1 MIILP
6 EFDRKITQTNVG
18 GGHRYKVEGFDCR
31 ACANCRKGKP
41 CIGLPSVT
49 SVSGKYIDGDMYGAG
64 IRAGLDL
71 VFGAYTDKTKT
82 AVTDTGWIRDLA
94 HDARFGNIP
103 LTDEDFLVF
112 RQEVESIPSAGAIA
126 RDYGTG
132 VHAAIEEWLKA
143 TMAGEEP
150 FIDAQYLEP
159 ARKVIEWL
167 DSHECEI
174 EDVEVNLYHPTMLYG
189 GQVDGIAR
197 RGNDILILDWKSGKG
212 IYNNHA
218 AQLGAYAMAY
228 EAMTGERVAEVW
240 VIQTRANGEFQA
252 KKVQDLYGAKA
263 LFVNL
268 HSAKENWDNTT
279 WEEA

>member
-1 MIILP
+1 MNILP
-6 EFDRKITQTNVG
+6 EFNRPIIQNNVG
-18 GGHRYKVEGFDCR
+18 GGHRYKVDGFDCR

-49 SVSGKYIDGDMYGAG
+49 GVTGKYIDGDMYGAG
-64 IRAGLDL
+64 IRAGLDM

-82 AVTDTGWIRDLA
+82 TVTDTGWM
-94 HDARFGNIP
+94 
-103 LTDEDFLVF
+103 TDFLGDKNPPLDHDITRY
-112 RQEVESIPSAGAIA
+112 RQEVESIPTAGELA
-126 RDYGTG
+126 RDFGTG

-143 TMAGEEP
+143 TMTGEEP
-150 FIDAQYLEP
+150 FLEEQYLEP
-159 ARKVIEWL
+159 ARRVVEWL

-174 EDVEVNLYHPTMLYG
+174 LDVEVNLYHPTMLYG
-189 GQVDGIAR
+189 GQVDCIAK
-197 RGNDILILDWKSGKG
+197 RGNEILIFDWKSGRG

-228 EAMTGERVAEVW
+228 EALTGERVAEAW

-252 KKVQDLYGAKA
+252 KKVQDLYTAKA

-268 HSAKENWDNTT
+268 HSTKENWENIA
-279 WEEA
+279 WEEAL